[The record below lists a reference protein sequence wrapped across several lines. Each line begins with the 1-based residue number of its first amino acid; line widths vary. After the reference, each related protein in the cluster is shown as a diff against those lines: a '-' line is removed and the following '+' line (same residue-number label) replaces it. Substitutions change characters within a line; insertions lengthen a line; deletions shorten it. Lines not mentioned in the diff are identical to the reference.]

1 MTIRTTSFA
10 LPTLVVAVL
19 AAGCGTTTDLG
30 PNKAPVETRR
40 TGAAATPPGGTAG
53 AGANAGA
60 VAQSR
65 VASVD
70 TTAAVAAPST
80 LPSQRVVYFDFDSF
94 TIKDEF
100 KPMIESHAK
109 ALAALRT
116 KKLTVEGHTDER
128 GGSEY
133 NLALGQK
140 RAEAVARSLALLGAG
155 ATQVEAVSFGEER
168 PADAGHSEEAWAK
181 NRRAELKDR

>member
-1 MTIRTTSFA
+1 MITRTHTTA
-10 LPTLVVAVL
+10 LSTLALALL
-19 AAGCGTTTDLG
+19 AAGCGSTTDLA

-40 TGAAATPPGGTAG
+40 TGATPPAPVANANTAATAG
-53 AGANAGA
+53 AAP
-60 VAQSR
+60 QSR

-70 TTAAVAAPST
+70 TSAGTAAVAAT
-80 LPSQRVVYFDFDSF
+80 SQRVVYFDFDSF
-94 TIKDEF
+94 QIKDEF

-140 RAEAVARSLALLGAG
+140 RAEAVVRTLALLGAG
-155 ATQVEAVSFGEER
+155 QTQVEAVSFGKER
-168 PADAGHSEEAWAK
+168 PADSGHGESAWAK